1 MKILDGKSVS
11 QKVRDSIKEEIKE
24 LKQKTGR
31 VPGLAVIQAG
41 DNLASKIYVSSK
53 IKQCSEV
60 GIESKN
66 YIMSENISED
76 ELLKVIDDLNVDDEI
91 DGILVQLPLPDHIN
105 TPKVIEQIILTKD
118 VDGFKPENLGKVVL
132 GDKTALISCTP
143 AGILRLF
150 NEYKIELEGLDIVVI
165 GRSNIVGKPMTAL
178 LINEGAT
185 VTVCNSRTK
194 NIKEKTK
201 NADVIIVAI
210 GSSKF
215 LTEDMVKDNV
225 IIIDVGI
232 NRDENNKL
240 CGDVDFENV
249 KNKASFITPVPGG
262 VGPMTIAML
271 LDNTLKA
278 FKTNKQIQG

>member
-24 LKQKTGR
+24 LKEKTGR

-66 YIMSENISED
+66 YIMSENISEE

-105 TPKVIEQIILTKD
+105 TPKVIEQITLTKD

-225 IIIDVGI
+225 IVIDVGI

-278 FKTNKQIQG
+278 FKINKQIQG

>member
-1 MKILDGKSVS
+1 MKILDGKNVS
-11 QKVRDSIKEEIKE
+11 QKVRDSIKEEILKLKE
-24 LKQKTGR
+24 KTGR

-41 DNLASKIYVSSK
+41 DNLASKIYVNSK

-66 YIMSENISED
+66 FIMPEDISEE
-76 ELLKVIDDLNVDDEI
+76 ELLKVIDDLNKDDEI
-91 DGILVQLPLPDHIN
+91 DGILVQLPLPEHIN
-105 TPKVIEQIILTKD
+105 TPKVIEEITLTKD

-132 GDKTALISCTP
+132 GDESALISCTP

-150 NEYKIELEGLDIVVI
+150 KEYEIQLEGLDIVVI

-194 NIKEKTK
+194 DIKDKTK
-201 NADVIIVAI
+201 KADVVIVAI

-215 LTEDMVKDNV
+215 LTEDMVKEDV

-278 FKTNKQIQG
+278 FKINKQI